1 MYKPKTDNLTASGWS
16 AIALAVA
23 SLSSI
28 SSASTLDEVVV
39 TGSREGTEIR
49 NTPATIHKVTEKELT
64 REKPIFF
71 GEVVNRIPGVYVNNL
86 GAEQHMASIRQ
97 PISTQGVYLYLE
109 DGIPVRPAGLF
120 NHNQVYE
127 INMAGIGGIEVI
139 KGPTSSLYGSYAT
152 GGLMNFLTKAPSQGF
167 EASVSGQV
175 SDRGYKRADFGI
187 SGTSK
192 SGEQAYRL
200 SGYSFDQSNGW
211 ARHSDS
217 SKHAFTLRHDSDLG
231 SNRVLKTI
239 VTHTDL
245 YSQMGGG
252 VTQSDWIS
260 GRIGNSPQTF
270 TFRDVKATR
279 LVSSLEVG
287 FNQGG
292 LTTFTAFYRNNETN
306 QIPSFYTNPGGTGRT
321 LDQAFQTLGLD
332 VRHRQIIGESG
343 SKITTGLM
351 FDQGSMFGNE
361 KSYTFQTVGGQY
373 VNRSDFTGV
382 VRDYKTAFYNAAIY
396 SQADIVLSPGL
407 TSVIGG
413 RYDSINYDYTR
424 LAAQA
429 NQGVPSGTTSY
440 DGFSP
445 KLGLVFS
452 PDSSVSYYANLSS
465 GFAPPEITTRYGGS
479 ALGTIAKATTF
490 SKEVGV
496 RKSVWDGRL
505 IWDFALY
512 ELDMKNAVYSNES
525 SINYNSDSQI
535 RGTEF
540 GIGFNVNKHL
550 DIFTSLSFTDQK
562 VASAQRNGASG
573 NFTGKFLRYAPQ
585 GLGNIQARYSFAE
598 KTSLSIEAQY
608 VSSYFMDEANSV
620 EYKGHTL
627 FNARFSHSDGPL
639 EYWLAARNI
648 ANEKY
653 AEFATVSFGRNSY
666 NPGAPR
672 TILAGILYNFGGK

>member
-1 MYKPKTDNLTASGWS
+1 MTVGSTVIGFAVVNVSPLVS
-16 AIALAVA
+16 AN
-23 SLSSI
+23 
-28 SSASTLDEVVV
+28 TLDEVVV

-49 NTPATIHKVTEKELT
+49 NTPATIHKITEKELA

-127 INMAGIGGIEVI
+127 INMAGIGGIEVV

-152 GGLMNFLTKAPSQGF
+152 GGLMNFLTKAPSQEF
-167 EASVSGQV
+167 EASAGSQI

-187 SGTSK
+187 SGTSS
-192 SGEQAYRL
+192 SGQQAYRL

-217 SKHAFTLRHDSDLG
+217 SKHAFTLRHDVDLG

-239 VTHTDL
+239 LTHTDL
-245 YSQMGGG
+245 FAQMGGG
-252 VTQSDWIS
+252 VTQNEWTS
-260 GRIGNSPQTF
+260 GQIGNSPHTF

-279 LVSSLEVG
+279 LLSSLEAE
-287 FNQGG
+287 FNKGG
-292 LTTFTAFYRNNETN
+292 LTTITAFYRHNETN
-306 QIPSFYTNPGGTGRT
+306 QIPSFYTNPGLRTGRT
-321 LDQAFQTLGLD
+321 LDQSFQTLGLD
-332 VRHRQIIGESG
+332 GRHRQLIGENG
-343 SKITTGLM
+343 SKITTGIM
-351 FDQGSMFGNE
+351 FDQGTMLGNE
-361 KSYTFQTVGGQY
+361 KNYTFQIVGGQY
-373 VNRSDFTGV
+373 VNRSDFTSV
-382 VRDYKTAFYNAAIY
+382 ERDYKTAFYNTAIY

-413 RYDSINYDYTR
+413 RYDVINYDYTR
-424 LAAQA
+424 LAAQGTK
-429 NQGVPSGTTSY
+429 GVSSGETTY
-440 DGFSP
+440 YGFSP

-465 GFAPPEITTRYGGS
+465 GFAPPEISTRYGGS
-479 ALGTIAKATTF
+479 TLGTIAKATTF

-496 RKSVWDGRL
+496 RRNVWDGRL
-505 IWDFALY
+505 LWDFAIY
-512 ELDMKNAVYSNES
+512 ELDMKNASYSNQS
-525 SINYNSDSQI
+525 STNYNSDSQI
-535 RGTEF
+535 SGAEL
-540 GIGFNVNKHL
+540 GVGLNANKRL
-550 DIFTSLSFTDQK
+550 DFFASLSVTDQK
-562 VASAQRNGASG
+562 VMSAQRNGASAD
-573 NFTGKFLRYAPQ
+573 FTGKDLRYAPKE
-585 GLGNIQARYSFAE
+585 LGNIQARYSFTE
-598 KTSLSIEAQY
+598 RTSLSIEAQY

-627 FNARFSHSDGPL
+627 INARFAHTAGGL

-653 AEFATVSFGRNSY
+653 AEFATVSFGRNSF

-672 TILAGILYNFGGK
+672 TILAGIRYNFGGK